1 MSIALLAVAAALAL
15 IGVAY
20 PHLHDTN
27 QAAPLFPP
35 TRPVPTAISTLPP
48 IPPSP
53 TPAPLLD
60 LPLGSLSQPRPQAG
74 MSIAVDPQDDRLVV
88 AAAND
93 YNSPRGITTYRSLD
107 SGRTWTFSPLPA
119 AFNERA
125 GDPKL
130 VFAAHHVVYLAATEY
145 LFDAHNQAIRV
156 AIVLFRSAD
165 DGRRWTWLG
174 TPSGTPSPKHE
185 IRDDWPGLAIDRDGT
200 IYIAWTHFSRDPAAI
215 RVAVSRDA
223 GHHFAPLATLRTGWG
238 VGASV
243 GVDGHGAAYVAY
255 EEDQHRFIAV
265 ARFDRHG
272 HTLSRA
278 APVTPLEHL
287 PGLQIRVS
295 SYPQLAVDQAR
306 GKLYVTWDSWER
318 DRAAVWLAESD
329 DGGRH
334 WGKAVRVP
342 GDRSRDYFMPN
353 LSVSPTGLLG
363 LSFYG
368 RIVEGHTSRY
378 HTYLALPDRC
388 GTRIAA
394 PRQVDTIQSTVPGG
408 TWFAYLGDVTGIAL
422 TRSSAHLAW
431 TDLRGPVAVMYTRAL
446 PLPPP
451 PAATTCP
458 SG

>member
-20 PHLHDTN
+20 PRLHDTN

-35 TRPVPTAISTLPP
+35 TRVVPTAISTLPP
-48 IPPSP
+48 IPPSS

-200 IYIAWTHFSRDPAAI
+200 IYMAWTHFSRDPAAI

-342 GDRSRDYFMPN
+342 SDRSRDYFMPN

-388 GTRIAA
+388 DTRIAT

-422 TRSSAHLAW
+422 TRSTAHLAW

-451 PAATTCP
+451 AITCP
-458 SG
+458 AR

>member
-1 MSIALLAVAAALAL
+1 MSIALLAVAVALAL

-20 PHLHDTN
+20 PHLHGSDP
-27 QAAPLFPP
+27 AAPFFPP
-35 TRPVPTAISTLPP
+35 TATVPTAVSTLPP
-48 IPPSP
+48 IPPP
-53 TPAPLLD
+53 PGVPVPQLD
-60 LPLGSLSQPRPQAG
+60 LPIGSQTQSRPQAG
-74 MSIAVDPQDDRLVV
+74 MSIAVDPLDNRLLV
-88 AAAND
+88 ATTND
-93 YNSPRGITTYRSLD
+93 YNSAQGMTTYRSAD
-107 SGRTWTFSPLPA
+107 AGRTWTSSPLPP
-119 AFNERA
+119 FKERA

-185 IRDDWPGLAIDRDGT
+185 IREDWPGLAIDHDGT
-200 IYIAWTHFSRDPAAI
+200 VYMAWTHFSRAPAAI
-215 RVAVSRDA
+215 RVAVSHDA
-223 GHHFAPLATLRTGWG
+223 GRHFVPLATLRTGWG

-243 GVDGHGAAYVAY
+243 GVDGHGTAYVAY
-255 EEDQHRFIAV
+255 QEDQHRYIAV

-272 HTLSRA
+272 HSLSRA
-278 APVTPLEHL
+278 APLIPLEHL

-295 SYPQLAVDQAR
+295 SYPQLAVDQSSGR
-306 GKLYVTWDSWER
+306 VYVTWDAWQR
-318 DRAAVWLAESD
+318 DRAVVLLAKSD

-334 WGKAVRVP
+334 WGKALRI
-342 GDRSRDYFMPN
+342 GNDHTRDYFMPN

-368 RIVEGHTSRY
+368 RIVEGQTSRY
-378 HTYLALPDRC
+378 HTYLALSDRC

-394 PRQVDTIQSTVPGG
+394 PQQVDTIQSTVPGG
-408 TWFAYLGDVTGIAL
+408 TWFAYLGDATGIAL
-422 TRSSAHLAW
+422 TRGTAHLAW
-431 TDLRGPVAVMYTRAL
+431 TDLRGPVTVMYTRAF

-451 PAATTCP
+451 AAATTCP